1 MKYFTKEVKIAILAI
16 VGVGLLYFGLNFLKG
31 ISMFSN
37 TATYYVS
44 FNDIS
49 GLASS
54 SPIYVDGYKVGVV
67 KKINYD
73 YSHRSKIMVEIS
85 VNDNLRIPKG
95 SSAEIVS
102 DMLGNVKLDIL
113 MANNPREKVEPG
125 SVIEG
130 GHNAGAIGQVKDMV
144 PMIVTMLPK
153 LDSILNN
160 VNHLLA
166 NPAMA
171 GTVTNVEKMT
181 SNLTTTTQ
189 QLNALLATVNRE
201 VPQMTQSAGSILNN
215 ADSVMQRVNEI
226 NFEAT
231 LAKLDAVLTDAHEI
245 MNNLNSDQSSIGLLM
260 KDPELYNNLN
270 KTVKS
275 ADSLLVNLREHP
287 KRYVHFSIF
296 GRKDK

>member
-16 VGVGLLYFGLNFLKG
+16 IGVGLLYFGLNFLKG
-31 ISMFSN
+31 MNMFSN
-37 TATYYVS
+37 TDTYYVS

-73 YSHRSKIMVEIS
+73 YSHRKKIMVEIC

-113 MANNPREKVEPG
+113 MANNPRERVEPG
-125 SVIEG
+125 SIIEG
-130 GHNAGAIGQVKDMV
+130 GHNTGAIGQVKDMV

-153 LDSILNN
+153 LDSILSN
-160 VNHLLA
+160 VNHLLE
-166 NPAMA
+166 NPALN
-171 GTVTNVEKMT
+171 GTINNVETMT
-181 SNLTTTTQ
+181 ANLNTTTQ
-189 QLNALLATVNRE
+189 QINKLLASVNRE
-201 VPQMTQSAGSILNN
+201 VPQMTNHAGSILNS
-215 ADSVMQRVNEI
+215 ADSIMQRVNEVD
-226 NFEAT
+226 FEAS

-245 MNNLNSDQSSIGLLM
+245 MNSLNSNQSTIGLLM
-260 KDPELYNNLN
+260 RDPELYNNLN
-270 KTVKS
+270 ATVKS
-275 ADSLLVNLREHP
+275 ADSLLVNFREHP

-296 GRKDK
+296 GKKDK

>member
-31 ISMFSN
+31 MSMFSD
-37 TATYYVS
+37 TDTYYVS

-73 YSHRSKIMVEIS
+73 YSHRNKIMVEIC
-85 VNDNLRIPKG
+85 VNNNLRIPKG

-125 SVIEG
+125 SIIEG
-130 GHNAGAIGQVKDMV
+130 GHNTGAIGQVKDMV

-153 LDSILNN
+153 LDSILTN
-160 VNHLLA
+160 VNNLLS
-166 NPAMA
+166 NPAVS
-171 GTVTNVEKMT
+171 GSLENVEKIT
-181 SNLTTTTQ
+181 ADLTTTTQ
-189 QLNALLATVNRE
+189 QVNKLLASVNRD
-201 VPQMTQSAGSILNN
+201 VPRMSQNAGRILES
-215 ADSVMQRVNEI
+215 ADSVMQRVNSI
-226 NFEAT
+226 DFEAT
-231 LAKLDAVLTDAHEI
+231 VAKLDAALNDAHQL
-245 MNNLNSDQSSIGLLM
+245 MSSLNSDESTLGLIM
-260 KDPELYNNLN
+260 KDRELYDNLN
-270 KTVKS
+270 ATVKS
-275 ADSLLVNLREHP
+275 ADSLLVNLRQHP

-296 GRKDK
+296 GKKDK

>member
-1 MKYFTKEVKIAILAI
+1 MKYFTKEVKIALLAI
-16 VGVGLLYFGLNFLKG
+16 VGVVLLYVGLNFLKG

-37 TATYYVS
+37 TDTYYVS
-44 FNDIS
+44 FKDIS

-67 KKINYD
+67 KNINYD
-73 YSHRSKIMVEIS
+73 YSHKSSILVEIG

-113 MANNPREKVEPG
+113 MANNPRERIMPG

-130 GHNAGAIGQVKDMV
+130 GHNSGAIGQVKDMV
-144 PMIVTMLPK
+144 PTLVAMLPK
-153 LDSILNN
+153 LDSILTN
-160 VNHLLA
+160 VNALVADPAMKGTLHNVENVTSDLTKTTKQINTLLA
-166 NPAMA
+166 
-171 GTVTNVEKMT
+171 
-181 SNLTTTTQ
+181 S
-189 QLNALLATVNRE
+189 VNRE
-201 VPQMTQSAGSILNN
+201 LPKLSSSADRVLNS
-215 ADSVMQRVNEI
+215 ADSVMLRVNAM

-231 LAKLDAVLTDAHEI
+231 LAKLDTVLTDAHQI
-245 MNNLNSDQSSIGLLM
+245 MASLNSNEGSLGLLM

-270 KTVKS
+270 ATVKS
-275 ADSLLVNLREHP
+275 ADSLLVNLRQHP

-296 GRKDK
+296 GKKDK

>member
-1 MKYFTKEVKIAILAI
+1 MRYFTKEVKIALLAI
-16 VGVGLLYFGLNFLKG
+16 IGIALLYFGLNFLKG
-31 ISMFSN
+31 VSMFSH
-37 TATYYVS
+37 TDTYYVS
-44 FNDIS
+44 FKDIS
-49 GLASS
+49 GLSSS

-73 YSHRSKIMVEIS
+73 YSHKSNIMVEIS

-113 MANNPREKVEPG
+113 MANNPREKVMPG

-144 PMIVTMLPK
+144 PMLVAMLPK
-153 LDSILNN
+153 LDSILSN

-166 NPAMA
+166 DPAMA
-171 GTVTNVEKMT
+171 GTLSNVENIT
-181 SNLTTTTQ
+181 EGLTTTTQ
-189 QLNALLATVNRE
+189 QVNRLLASVNKE
-201 VPQMTQSAGSILNN
+201 FPKLSSSADRVLNS
-215 ADSVMQRVNEI
+215 ADSVMQRVNDM

-231 LAKLDAVLTDAHEI
+231 LAKLDAALTDAHQI
-245 MNNLNSDQSSIGLLM
+245 MTNLNSDESTLGLLM
-260 KDPELYNNLN
+260 KDPELYRNLN
-270 KTVKS
+270 ATVKS
-275 ADSLLVNLREHP
+275 ADSLLINLREHP

-296 GRKDK
+296 GKKDK